1 MSIDTQSM
9 AAQAGND
16 GGVFKFIGG
25 LVLGF
30 VLRSVGGYLLVSQVG
45 WLQEARGS
53 RPTPL
58 PQSSCVTMLLLYM
71 QRQHQQLLLLV
82 LSQYRQAAKHSM

>member
-9 AAQAGND
+9 AAQAGSD

-30 VLRSVGGYLLVSQVG
+30 VLRSVGGYFLDSQVG
-45 WLQEARGS
+45 WLQEACGS
-53 RPTPL
+53 RPMPL
-58 PQSSCVTMLLLYM
+58 PQTSCATMLLLYM
-71 QRQHQQLLLLV
+71 QQQHQQLLL
-82 LSQYRQAAKHSM
+82 